1 MRTKIYLNAD
11 YVPDSALLTILRSS
25 VYYLH
30 FTDGET
36 KIQRSLVSEP
46 KATICNLTKIICL
59 QSYY

>member
-46 KATICNLTKIICL
+46 RQPSVI
-59 QSYY
+59 